1 MFCPEDA
8 SAAYKWPAAAQLTT
22 GGEQLQLLK
31 AAICKELITYML
43 HTPNVIC

>member
-1 MFCPEDA
+1 MFRPEDA
-8 SAAYKWPAAAQLTT
+8 SAAYKWPAVAQLTI